1 MKSYVVLNLTTHR
14 EKELKSLRTL
24 YTQHLTCLGPETAVP
39 LTLKGR
45 RDALDVLHTGTER
58 FPALPYKDHELFL
71 SETTPAQ
78 AEVSL
83 GSSCSSTATLS
94 GTKTA

>member
-1 MKSYVVLNLTTHR
+1 M
-14 EKELKSLRTL
+14 
-24 YTQHLTCLGPETAVP
+24 QHLTHSGPDTAVP
-39 LTLKGR
+39 LTPKGQ
-45 RDALDVLHTGTER
+45 RDALDALYTGTER
-58 FPALPYKDHELFL
+58 FPALPYEDHELFL

-94 GTKTA
+94 GTKAA